1 MGDITYPDRRQNKG
15 IEIRLK
21 SNSKE
26 SEGWR

>member
-1 MGDITYPDRRQNKG
+1 MEDIAYSDCRENKR

-26 SEGWR
+26 SED